1 MAAVPTTLADNTQL
15 CDVRPVVVVEL
26 SSSSHH
32 HRRRRRT
39 RRSLHHRRAKRSMDC
54 STRVFV
60 CYSLVVRGGDY
71 EHTSVEGIMTMLK
84 MTTTTTTTSNDDGSD
99 DTMRVTAL

>member
-26 SSSSHH
+26 SSSAHH
-32 HRRRRRT
+32 HRRRT
-39 RRSLHHRRAKRSMDC
+39 RRSLHHRAKWSMDC

-84 MTTTTTTTSNDDGSD
+84 MTTTTTTSNDDGSD